1 MPNFDLNGF
10 YCKVGDP
17 VSFYLCIEN
26 GDQFIIEASD
36 LATATEDAELYGG
49 SVIRKLT
56 IKEVKEVKEK
66 GHTGG

>member
-36 LATATEDAELYGG
+36 LATATEGAELYGG
-49 SVIRKLT
+49 NVIRKLT
-56 IKEVKEVKEK
+56 AKEVKEVKEK
-66 GHTGG
+66 GHIDG